1 MNLQNLI
8 GGMSA
13 AQYGG
18 QVAADEASTAERQVR
33 ELERMRA
40 QDALSARTEQYRQE
54 LMRPVEGP
62 EALPSGAPAGMSVPK
77 EIGGTAAA
85 SAAPTRQTPTGPSP
99 FLSPTAPNQSTAESA
114 RLARAGRAPSPTT
127 AAQAQG
133 IRDRAAMM
141 TIPSALADVAQA
153 PAAVGLNAFGAGVA
167 GAQNLAGRVVNAFT
181 GEQTLPTDKA
191 YRSFGM
197 TPFTDANVSAPLQ
210 ALETKNMTPE
220 QRFAELQRMNAQAQ
234 PQAAA
239 SQQAAPAANAPR
251 GIRNNNPGNLIYNSF
266 TAGLGATGKD
276 AGGFAIF
283 PSMDVGQAAAI
294 SNLEDYGKKGL
305 NTIEKIVG
313 TWAPAA
319 VPGVKYAKP
328 ELMNTP
334 EQTRNYT
341 NFVAQQLGVAPGA
354 PLNMQDPQVLQRIAA
369 AKFQFENG
377 RPVAMGQ
384 AAAPSAPAVPGQQPA
399 AQPAASPQE
408 AIARLEFTP
417 DQITKLSSMAQQE
430 SRMAQMRLQDINR
443 MLQVAPDVDTATKL
457 RDEASK
463 IRFGGFTAQLVD
475 ASAQAIGGN
484 PQALAQLANAAKVQY
499 AQTAQGFVEVTP
511 DPATG
516 QYRAVSKPMP
526 LNTFVNSL
534 FSVATG
540 AAAQQ
545 EAKRNEAALKIQG
558 EIAVEQVKGLN
569 KMREVSAT
577 AEKDLQKLL
586 FERKLSMND
595 VAKVDTVGGPG
606 KEQILVTT
614 KGGQVAI
621 FQPAQDMGRGV
632 MSQPSLQPIQ

>member
-85 SAAPTRQTPTGPSP
+85 APAAPAQRAPAGPSP
-99 FLSPTAPNQSTAESA
+99 FLSPTAPNQSAAESA
-114 RLARAGRAPSPTT
+114 RLARAGMAAPS
-127 AAQAQG
+127 
-133 IRDRAAMM
+133 D
-141 TIPSALADVAQA
+141 A
-153 PAAVGLNAFGAGVA
+153 PYA
-167 GAQNLAGRVVNAFT
+167 NLAGYTPPAGETGPQSLAALRDSRMRRFT
-181 GEQTLPTDKA
+181 SPQAAAQDTGVPTTEA
-191 YRSFGM
+191 
-197 TPFTDANVSAPLQ
+197 
-210 ALETKNMTPE
+210 

-384 AAAPSAPAVPGQQPA
+384 AAAPSASAVPGQQPA
-399 AQPAASPQE
+399 AQPAATPQE

-595 VAKVDTVGGPG
+595 IAKVDTVGGLG

-621 FQPAQDMGRGV
+621 FQPGQEVNGM
-632 MSQPSLQPIQ
+632 MTQPRLVPIQ

>member
-1 MNLQNLI
+1 MRESRMRRFASPQA
-8 GGMSA
+8 A
-13 AQYGG
+13 AQ
-18 QVAADEASTAERQVR
+18 E
-33 ELERMRA
+33 
-40 QDALSARTEQYRQE
+40 
-54 LMRPVEGP
+54 
-62 EALPSGAPAGMSVPK
+62 
-77 EIGGTAAA
+77 
-85 SAAPTRQTPTGPSP
+85 TGV
-99 FLSPTAPNQSTAESA
+99 
-114 RLARAGRAPSPTT
+114 PTT
-127 AAQAQG
+127 EA
-133 IRDRAAMM
+133 
-141 TIPSALADVAQA
+141 
-153 PAAVGLNAFGAGVA
+153 
-167 GAQNLAGRVVNAFT
+167 
-181 GEQTLPTDKA
+181 
-191 YRSFGM
+191 
-197 TPFTDANVSAPLQ
+197 
-210 ALETKNMTPE
+210 

-251 GIRNNNPGNLIYNSF
+251 GIRNNNPGNIIASPF
-266 TAGLGATGKD
+266 ATRMGATGVDDK
-276 AGGFAIF
+276 GFAVF
-283 PSMDVGQAAAI
+283 PDAAAGERA
-294 SNLEDYGKKGL
+294 SVALLGVYGQQGL
-305 NTIEKIVG
+305 NTVEQIVG
-313 TWAPAA
+313 KWSPANAPGNSPQA
-319 VPGVKYAKP
+319 
-328 ELMNTP
+328 T
-334 EQTRNYT
+334 QNYT
-341 NFVAQQLGVAPGA
+341 NFVAQQLGVAPNA

-399 AQPAASPQE
+399 AQPAATPQE

-443 MLQVAPDVDTATKL
+443 MLQVAPDVATATKL

-545 EAKRNEAALKIQG
+545 EAKRNEAALKVQG
-558 EIAVEQVKGLN
+558 DIAVEQVKGLN

-577 AEKDLQKLL
+577 AEADLQKEL
-586 FERKLSMND
+586 FKYKLTMND
-595 VAKVDTVGGPG
+595 IDKVDTVGGLG

-621 FQPAQDMGRGV
+621 FQPGQEVNGM
-632 MSQPSLQPIQ
+632 MTQPRLVPIQ

>member
-18 QVAADEASTAERQVR
+18 QVAADEARTAERQVR

-40 QDALSARTEQYRQE
+40 QDALSARSEQFRQE

-114 RLARAGRAPSPTT
+114 RLARAGMPAPS
-127 AAQAQG
+127 
-133 IRDRAAMM
+133 D
-141 TIPSALADVAQA
+141 A
-153 PAAVGLNAFGAGVA
+153 PYA
-167 GAQNLAGRVVNAFT
+167 NLAGYTPPAGETGPQSLAALRDSRMRRFT
-181 GEQTLPTDKA
+181 SPQAAAQETGVPTTE
-191 YRSFGM
+191 S
-197 TPFTDANVSAPLQ
+197 
-210 ALETKNMTPE
+210 
-220 QRFAELQRMNAQAQ
+220 QRFAELQRLNT
-234 PQAAA
+234 P
-239 SQQAAPAANAPR
+239 SPAAPAANAPR
-251 GIRNNNPGNLIYNSF
+251 GIRNNNPGNIIASDF
-266 TAGLGATGKD
+266 ATRMGATGVDDK
-276 AGGFAIF
+276 GFAIF
-283 PSMDVGQAAAI
+283 PDAAAGERA
-294 SNLEDYGKKGL
+294 SVALLGVYGQQGL
-305 NTIEKIVG
+305 NTVEQIVG
-313 TWAPAA
+313 KWSPANAPGNSPQA
-319 VPGVKYAKP
+319 
-328 ELMNTP
+328 T
-334 EQTRNYT
+334 QNYT

-443 MLQVAPDVDTATKL
+443 MLQVAPDVATATKL

-595 VAKVDTVGGPG
+595 IAKVDTVGGLG

-621 FQPAQDMGRGV
+621 FQPGQEVNGM
-632 MSQPSLQPIQ
+632 MTQPRLVPIQ